1 MVDTADLA
9 AAYAEVV
16 GLMRSAPYELK
27 NRLLVMGN
35 YWGGLHA
42 QVGVCVCVRVC
53 VCVCVCAFRL
63 YISKFTTET
72 ENDKTHK
79 HTHM

>member
-1 MVDTADLA
+1 MNEPNMVDTADLA

-53 VCVCVCAFRL
+53 VCVCACVCVRVCVCVRA
-63 YISKFTTET
+63 
-72 ENDKTHK
+72 
-79 HTHM
+79 